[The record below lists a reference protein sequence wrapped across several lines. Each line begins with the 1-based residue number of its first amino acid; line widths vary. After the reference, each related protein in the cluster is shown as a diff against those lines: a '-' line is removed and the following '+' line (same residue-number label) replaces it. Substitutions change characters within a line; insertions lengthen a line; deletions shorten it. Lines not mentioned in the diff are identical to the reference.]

1 MHASGA
7 YPEGPI
13 VCAVVISLLTAAGAC
28 VVLAKRRSHS
38 WALVEAVV
46 ALGMVAMFSIL
57 ANGAAVARGETRP
70 LVVRIAEWPPLA
82 QALICL
88 AILCVPVAAYLL
100 ATHSMRRRLGPA
112 AILAIVQLAATGAV
126 PLANLIA
133 GVSAADERPWYE
145 PSASVTRLLYLL
157 TWVQVVATAAW
168 FVRRR
173 CLSAVAIAL
182 LIGAVMAA
190 CAVAREARG
199 VAFLNPLAV
208 IALTDTVPRAELAP
222 ILAASVVAQLACP
235 AAVLVAEKIG
245 RRQLRSAA
253 E

>member
-1 MHASGA
+1 MHASGT

-28 VVLAKRRSHS
+28 VVLVKRRSHS

-46 ALGMVAMFSIL
+46 ALGMAAMFSIL
-57 ANGAAVARGETRP
+57 ANDVSMARGETRP
-70 LVVRIAEWPPLA
+70 LVVRIAEWPPPA

-88 AILCVPVAAYLL
+88 SVLCVPAAVYLL
-100 ATHSMRRRLGPA
+100 ATHPIRRRPDPA
-112 AILAIVQLAATGAV
+112 TILAIVQLAATGAV
-126 PLANLIA
+126 LLANLIA
-133 GVSAADERPWYE
+133 GYIFNKERPWYE

-157 TWVQVVATAAW
+157 TWVQIAATAAW

-173 CLSAVAIAL
+173 RLSPVAITL
-182 LIGAVMAA
+182 LVGAAIAA
-190 CAVAREARG
+190 CAAAHDARG

-208 IALTDTVPRAELAP
+208 IALTDTVPRAELVP
-222 ILAASVVAQLACP
+222 ILVASVIAQLACP
-235 AAVLVAEKIG
+235 AVVLVAEKIG
-245 RRQLRSAA
+245 RRVARPTA

>member
-28 VVLAKRRSHS
+28 VVLVKRRSHS

-46 ALGMVAMFSIL
+46 ALGMVAMLVPL
-57 ANGAAVARGETRP
+57 ANGAAVARGEIRP
-70 LVVRIAEWPPLA
+70 LVVRIAEWSPPA
-82 QALICL
+82 QTLICL
-88 AILCVPVAAYLL
+88 AILCAPVAVYLV
-100 ATHSMRRRLGPA
+100 ATHPIRRPSPA
-112 AILAIVQLAATGAV
+112 ATLAIAQLAATGAV
-126 PLANLIA
+126 LLASLIA

-157 TWVQVVATAAW
+157 TWVQVAATAVW

-173 CLSAVAIAL
+173 HLSAVPIAL
-182 LIGAVMAA
+182 LVGAIMAA
-190 CAVAREARG
+190 CAVAHDARG

-222 ILAASVVAQLACP
+222 VLVASVIVQLGCP
-235 AAVLVAEKIG
+235 VAVLVAEKIG
-245 RRQLRSAA
+245 RPTPRPTA